1 MKNIIFILLFI
12 CSFLLSSQSIIIP
25 TFNGDQAFEYIK
37 KQCDFGPRY
46 PGSLAHQQLSDYLY
60 DYFILNSDS
69 VSIFTDTI
77 SHPVNNQ
84 KIKITNFLIKH
95 NLNSNERYLFIAHW
109 DTRDRADKD
118 SDPQKQSI
126 PILGANDGASGVALL
141 MQLSNHIKHDINLQ
155 NIGID
160 ILLVDAEDMGRPGYV
175 NEWGLGTQS
184 FVKQY
189 KGILPKYAICVDMIA
204 DKNPIFKI
212 EQFSYNNAKE
222 LVDEIWGLA
231 NDLGYKEF
239 VWQLTPPIYD
249 DHVYY
254 HKGTSVPSIDIIDFD
269 FPQWHTT
276 DDTIENCSSKGLFI
290 VGNVLLNFICNKEKK

>member
-1 MKNIIFILLFI
+1 MKNIILVLL
-12 CSFLLSSQSIIIP
+12 CNLIISNDISMVP
-25 TFNGDQAFEYIK
+25 SFNGDQAFEYIK

-46 PGSLAHQQLSDYLY
+46 PGSEGHTKLADYLY
-60 DYFILNSDS
+60 DYFTIYSDS
-69 VSIFTDTI
+69 VLTFIDSI
-77 SHPVNNQ
+77 SHPVDNSRIQ
-84 KIKITNFLIKH
+84 IKNFLIKH
-95 NLNSNERYLFIAHW
+95 NPTVEERYLFLAHW

-118 SDPQKQSI
+118 PIKDKQSI

-141 MQLSNHIKHDINLQ
+141 MQLSAHIKNDIKLQ
-155 NIGID
+155 NIGVD
-160 ILLVDAEDMGRPGYV
+160 ILLVDAEDMGRPGHV

-184 FVKQY
+184 FVKAY

-212 EQFSYNNAKE
+212 EKFSYDIAKD
-222 LVDEIWGLA
+222 LVYEIWTLA
-231 NDLGYKEF
+231 NDLGHQEF
-239 VWQLTPPIYD
+239 VWQLSPPIYD

-254 HKGTSVPSIDIIDFD
+254 HQGTSVPAIDIIDFD

-290 VGNVLLNFICNKEKK
+290 VGDVLLNFIINKEKK

>member
-1 MKNIIFILLFI
+1 MKNIIFILLFL
-12 CSFLLSSQSIIIP
+12 CSLLFSSQNLNIP
-25 TFNGDQAFEYIK
+25 DFNGNQAFEYIK

-46 PGSLAHQQLSDYLY
+46 PGSLGHQRLSNYLY
-60 DYFILNSDS
+60 DYFIVNSDS
-69 VSIFTDTI
+69 VSIFTDSI
-77 SHPVNNQ
+77 SHPVNNN
-84 KIKITNFLIKH
+84 KIQITNFLIKH
-95 NLNSNERYLFIAHW
+95 NLSSNERYLFIAHW

-118 SDPQKQSI
+118 LDLQKKSI

-141 MQLSNHIKHDINLQ
+141 MQLSNHIKNDIKLK

-160 ILLVDAEDMGRPGYV
+160 ILLVDAEDMGRPGHV
-175 NEWGLGTQS
+175 DEWGLGTQS

-212 EQFSYNNAKE
+212 ERFSYNNAKE
-222 LVDEIWGLA
+222 LVYEIWELA
-231 NDLGYKEF
+231 NDLGYNEF
-239 VWQLTPPIYD
+239 VWQLTGPIYD

-254 HKGTSVPSIDIIDFD
+254 NQGTSVPSIDIIDFD

-290 VGNVLLNFICNKEKK
+290 VGNVLLNFNFNIEKK

>member
-1 MKNIIFILLFI
+1 MKNIIFILLFL
-12 CSFLLSSQSIIIP
+12 CSLLFSSQNLNIP
-25 TFNGDQAFEYIK
+25 DFNGNQAFEYIK

-46 PGSLAHQQLSDYLY
+46 PGSLGHQRLSNYLY
-60 DYFILNSDS
+60 DYFIVNSDS
-69 VSIFTDTI
+69 VSIFTDSI
-77 SHPVNNQ
+77 SHPVNNN
-84 KIKITNFLIKH
+84 KIQITNFLIKH
-95 NLNSNERYLFIAHW
+95 NLSSNERYLFIAHW

-118 SDPQKQSI
+118 LDLQKKSI

-141 MQLSNHIKHDINLQ
+141 MQLSNHIKNDIKLK

-160 ILLVDAEDMGRPGYV
+160 ILLVDAEDMGRPGHV
-175 NEWGLGTQS
+175 DEWGLGTQS

-212 EQFSYNNAKE
+212 ERFSYNNAKE
-222 LVDEIWGLA
+222 LVYEIWELA
-231 NDLGYKEF
+231 NDLGYNEF
-239 VWQLTPPIYD
+239 VWQLTGPIYD

-254 HKGTSVPSIDIIDFD
+254 NQGTSVPSIDIIDFD
-269 FPQWHTT
+269 FPQWQKT

-290 VGNVLLNFICNKEKK
+290 VGNVLLNFIFNKEKK